1 VHLQRLPVINAN
13 KPDLFVQIP
22 SCTVVHLCRVWLTTF
37 SHTPTDTSDR
47 PFTEQRSGSEVAKTR
62 LYFTAASV
70 HHDGNFTKL
79 ASRILQVT
87 CQQNKISRALSATT
101 TNRLKR
107 PTCQLRELLLVDNVI
122 TKQILTVNSVQ

>member
-1 VHLQRLPVINAN
+1 VIKAN

-37 SHTPTDTSDR
+37 SHTSTDTSDR

-62 LYFTAASV
+62 VYFTAASV

-79 ASRILQVT
+79 ASRIIITSDMSTKQNLARIMCNNKQVKT
-87 CQQNKISRALSATT
+87 AYLSASRTAAG
-101 TNRLKR
+101 R
-107 PTCQLRELLLVDNVI
+107 
-122 TKQILTVNSVQ
+122 